1 MKKFVIFLITLNL
14 IYVNG
19 QDQSMYNKYD
29 PENLCV
35 SAEVMEL
42 YELVNA
48 YRKKNKLPPISLS
61 KALCHVAQVHAE
73 DMEYNMKKLKEKYFI
88 LFKDNWVRNNPD
100 SVNDKILNLREYISN
115 LKVEIYSEFKKDD
128 VEKILARKEF
138 EELLSQDLSQL
149 SEKRILITGSEG
161 SIGKKLNQILI
172 NSEIK
177 VCATDIVGENK
188 IIFFS
193 EIFWSIT
200 SFVNSGFNCNNL
212 SIRFCDSDIQFP

>member
-73 DMEYNMKKLKEKYFI
+73 DMEYNMKKLTHAWSTCRYNNNIRSTYDCMWNKPKELTTYEGIGFECAHGGEGNYIATPQSALHSWQTNKPHNNVIVNKSIWKDYTWNAIGIGISGGYATLWFGKEK
-88 LFKDNWVRNNPD
+88 D
-100 SVNDKILNLREYISN
+100 
-115 LKVEIYSEFKKDD
+115 
-128 VEKILARKEF
+128 
-138 EELLSQDLSQL
+138 QD
-149 SEKRILITGSEG
+149 GSP
-161 SIGKKLNQILI
+161 
-172 NSEIK
+172 K
-177 VCATDIVGENK
+177 VCK
-188 IIFFS
+188 
-193 EIFWSIT
+193 
-200 SFVNSGFNCNNL
+200 
-212 SIRFCDSDIQFP
+212 